1 MDNREESTTRP
12 GIGAKP
18 SISALDAKL
27 LEDADTSPRTG
38 LGLSRLSFALGM
50 STVSSEPDPV
60 VKEKKL
66 KDKKKKKVT
75 NDMAENIQQPET
87 SEITHRAPD
96 KVVVVTKKE
105 KRVKKSAREVACD
118 VKMETEADEEKSLKK
133 KKKHKKTKLEGL

>member
-12 GIGAKP
+12 GIGAKS
-18 SISALDAKL
+18 SISALDAKS
-27 LEDADTSPRTG
+27 LEDEDTSPRTG
-38 LGLSRLSFALGM
+38 LGLSRLSLVLGM

-75 NDMAENIQQPET
+75 NDMAENTQQPET
-87 SEITHRAPD
+87 SEITHIAPD
-96 KVVVVTKKE
+96 KVVVDTKKE

-118 VKMETEADEEKSLKK
+118 VKMETGADEEKSLKK